1 MGKDEHGK
9 PFASKRERQQEKLNK
24 LKKYIYLKDT
34 YGIKV
39 QDIKTY
45 SLILYGKTKSGK
57 NIFHSRLNMKDGST
71 IYIKENIKEILS

>member
-1 MGKDEHGK
+1 MDKDEQEK
-9 PFASKRERQQEKLNK
+9 PFASTRERQQKKLNQ

-39 QDIKTY
+39 KDIKTY

-71 IYIKENIKEILS
+71 VYIEENIKEILS

>member
-1 MGKDEHGK
+1 MDKDERRK
-9 PFASKRERQQEKLNK
+9 PFTSKRERQQKKLNQ

-34 YGIKV
+34 YGVKV

-57 NIFHSRLNMKDGST
+57 SIFHSKLNMKDGST
-71 IYIKENIKEILS
+71 VYIKENIKEILS